1 MPILRRLIANPR
13 KVIFWDDQRTW
24 RSIDLL
30 IAAMHIADEIERKC
44 KSETVG
50 LLLPTSGLFGAAA
63 LAGWITGRVIVPLN
77 YLLKQP
83 ELEYVIKDCE
93 ADTVLTVGPMLEHI
107 GMTPRV
113 PNVVRLETLN
123 YKSFPTPRWPAL
135 KGPEDLGIIL
145 YTSGTSGSP
154 KGVLLT
160 HGNISANIQQA
171 TIHARFTKDDTV
183 LGVLPQFHT
192 FGLTV
197 LTLLPL
203 TIGCRA
209 VYTSRFVP
217 QRIVRLI
224 RDRKPTAFVGISSM
238 FGALLHV
245 KSATPEDFAS
255 LRLAIAGGE
264 PLSDAVAQG
273 FKDRF
278 GIRINEGYGLTE
290 TSPATNVLMPEDDA
304 PHSVGRAVPC
314 MDQRIINPDTGK
326 EVPDGEE
333 GEIRMKGPNVM
344 RGYFKLEQQTK
355 DAFDE
360 NGYFRTGDIGKKD
373 ARGFLYITGRLKEM
387 LIVGGENVFPREIEE
402 VLDAHEDVAASAV
415 VGKKDDVRG
424 ELPFACVQM
433 IEGKELDKQA
443 LKDWCRTR
451 LAPYKIPREIRQL
464 PALPRTGTGKIF
476 RRVIGS
482 FINGDITERAF
493 EDACK

>member
-1 MPILRRLIANPR
+1 
-13 KVIFWDDQRTW
+13 
-24 RSIDLL
+24 
-30 IAAMHIADEIERKC
+30 
-44 KSETVG
+44 
-50 LLLPTSGLFGAAA
+50 
-63 LAGWITGRVIVPLN
+63 
-77 YLLKQP
+77 
-83 ELEYVIKDCE
+83 
-93 ADTVLTVGPMLEHI
+93 
-107 GMTPRV
+107 
-113 PNVVRLETLN
+113 
-123 YKSFPTPRWPAL
+123 
-135 KGPEDLGIIL
+135 
-145 YTSGTSGSP
+145 
-154 KGVLLT
+154 
-160 HGNISANIQQA
+160 
-171 TIHARFTKDDTV
+171 
-183 LGVLPQFHT
+183 
-192 FGLTV
+192 
-197 LTLLPL
+197 
-203 TIGCRA
+203 
-209 VYTSRFVP
+209 
-217 QRIVRLI
+217 
-224 RDRKPTAFVGISSM
+224 
-238 FGALLHV
+238 
-245 KSATPEDFAS
+245 
-255 LRLAIAGGE
+255 
-264 PLSDAVAQG
+264 
-273 FKDRF
+273 
-278 GIRINEGYGLTE
+278 
-290 TSPATNVLMPEDDA
+290 
-304 PHSVGRAVPC
+304 